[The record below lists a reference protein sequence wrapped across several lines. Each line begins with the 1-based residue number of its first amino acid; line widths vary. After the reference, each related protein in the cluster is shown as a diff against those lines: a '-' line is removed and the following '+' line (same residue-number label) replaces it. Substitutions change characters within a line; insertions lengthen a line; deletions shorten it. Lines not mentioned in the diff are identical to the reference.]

1 MQRRIRDSGPTAIR
15 GYDAPSMLIRHRRA
29 PAPVACL
36 ALLLTLAACGGT
48 SPVAPAGARPTSS
61 ARAAATA
68 SPTATPVGPLVPAI
82 ADYHVPAVPVPL
94 RLMVPSL
101 KIDIPVVAVGI
112 ARSGA
117 MDAPEGKPG
126 DANWEDAFWY
136 RGGVEPGRPGVATV
150 AGHLDNTLG
159 QPAAFWNIRQ
169 LAAGD
174 LVEVLDQRT
183 GITARFHV
191 AARVVY
197 DLAQVATH
205 DVLTRMFGAGTV
217 DGRTPQVPADGL
229 PHLTLITCTGRFV
242 NGEYDHRLVLY
253 AVGDTT

>member
-1 MQRRIRDSGPTAIR
+1 MAIR
-15 GYDAPSMLIRHRRA
+15 PRRA
-29 PAPVACL
+29 PAPVAGL

-48 SPVAPAGARPTSS
+48 S
-61 ARAAATA
+61 AAAHVASATPTPSPAATPTA
-68 SPTATPVGPLVPAI
+68 SPTAIAVGPLVPAI
-82 ADYHVPAVPVPL
+82 SDYHVPAVPVPL
-94 RLMVPSL
+94 RLIVPSL
-101 KIDIPVVAVGI
+101 KIDIPVMAVGV
-112 ARSGA
+112 ARNGA
-117 MDAPEGKPG
+117 MDAPEGRPG

-169 LAAGD
+169 LVVGD
-174 LVEVLDQRT
+174 VVEVLDQRT
-183 GITARFHV
+183 GITSRFHI
-191 AARVVY
+191 ADRVVY

-205 DVLTRMFGAGTV
+205 EVLTRMFGPGTV
-217 DGRTPQVPADGL
+217 DGKAPQPPADGL

-242 NGEYDHRLVLY
+242 NGEYDHRLVVY